1 MANTKMDIVFDGPLL
16 RGWVYTSGNKC
27 SDPGCPCQSDPSKRH
42 GLYYRWSG
50 TVNGKLI
57 TRSISKEAAQ
67 ECQRRITNYKAVLKG
82 SRKNNLPISSAPLT
96 KLFQL
101 LGFHAFLLLY
111 NLLYYLN
118 YRAYTRDVCRR
129 GNEKAVAF
137 CNKNVGLGPEIT

>member
-67 ECQRRITNYKAVLKG
+67 ECQRRIANYKAVLKKIDELVNCEIAKEPWK
-82 SRKNNLPISSAPLT
+82 SIS
-96 KLFQL
+96 K
-101 LGFHAFLLLY
+101 
-111 NLLYYLN
+111 
-118 YRAYTRDVCRR
+118 D
-129 GNEKAVAF
+129 
-137 CNKNVGLGPEIT
+137 PE